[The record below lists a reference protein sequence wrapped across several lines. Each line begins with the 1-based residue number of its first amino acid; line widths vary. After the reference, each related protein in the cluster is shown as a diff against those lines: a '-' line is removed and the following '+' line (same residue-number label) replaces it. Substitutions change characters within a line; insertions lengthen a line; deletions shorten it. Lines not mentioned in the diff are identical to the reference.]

1 MERYKKRTILLCL
14 ASMLTVVGS
23 FAEDY
28 YNNTL
33 MALKI
38 DSGSGG
44 NIKVTTYT
52 KKPYNTPIETS
63 KINENTYVITLPK
76 TNSDAVVPNIE
87 DYDNINSIKIS
98 TYPYTPGV
106 DAHTKILVRT
116 NGEAA
121 ITATNALYISDTQSS
136 SQEHTES
143 ENNENQTEEF
153 NTNNQ
158 EANYS
163 LNSTGNTVEQNNSE
177 NTFNTDAS
185 QVYVPTEYKS
195 KSNGNSI
202 QVATITLYLAILLFI
217 IGIIYKFGKEKMA
230 SVVGNQEDFNI
241 YDEEGNEQKADKK
254 QNKTKKLKPEKNKVN
269 SPYTKKQSFSDLNYN
284 KTNEY
289 SGNNSGTDTYVSTE
303 EEAEEENNIVDLDM
317 LYQESQNNQSVNK
330 TTDNTDNEQDDLADL
345 LNSFLLE
352 TEEKTEEIPE
362 NEPFDEET
370 YNQVINSNTL
380 NFSDS
385 DIQKIKLLLQVEI
398 TPETMEKVKK
408 YLSTPVK
415 KPPTQEQILE
425 DLLSTYS
432 ISQRINF
439 SSEDV
444 ETIKKLM
451 SVELDPDFVKDFTTN
466 PLRTKIVAKT
476 IKENA
481 GKKPQRVSNILTL
494 SVKDMLPD
502 LSAELKKQGGKR
514 IQSEVKPTVVY
525 FSEGYEYKK
534 LSVSSE
540 ISELKFDSQQNE
552 YKPSYEDPFVASGY
566 EVSTLSIKDELPDL
580 ADVKAN
586 PNKYKETS
594 HKETADEDTLLKSI
608 ENVTFKPFYEES
620 NDEITQTDNIEFSNN
635 YENNDNIIQI
645 DNIRFD
651 DIVENNNE
659 TEQVF
664 TNSELTVPVL
674 KTDIPSTNRND
685 ENTKKLLKLIEE
697 QQNER
702 TMRKKSAEEEI
713 FRKELE
719 TTVKK
724 QQPQA
729 EEKTPETTV
738 RKQQP
743 QTGEKTP
750 ETSKP
755 KGQNTEVIKSIRCTE
770 NSICRMI
777 RTENKYKIIGN
788 IEGKNIVLK
797 EYSLLKNADMQIRLN
812 DKTDKTKFLV
822 KIGMHKFIIKITADN
837 MEFVMDL
844 C

>member
-44 NIKVTTYT
+44 LIKVTTYT
-52 KKPYNTPIETS
+52 KKPYSTPIETS
-63 KINENTYVITLPK
+63 KISEDTYVITLPK

-106 DAHTKILVRT
+106 EAHTKILVRT
-116 NGEAA
+116 NGDAA

-136 SQEHTES
+136 SQEHAEN
-143 ENNENQTEEF
+143 ENNENQTEKF

-158 EANYS
+158 EENS
-163 LNSTGNTVEQNNSE
+163 TLNSTGNTAEQNNSG
-177 NTFNTDAS
+177 NTVNADAS

-217 IGIIYKFGKEKMA
+217 VGIIYKFGKEKMA
-230 SVVGNQEDFNI
+230 SVVGNQEDFSI
-241 YDEEGNEQKADKK
+241 YDEEGHEQKTDKK
-254 QNKTKKLKPEKNKVN
+254 QNKTKKLKPEKNKAN
-269 SPYTKKQSFSDLNYN
+269 SSSATKQSYSDLNYN

-289 SGNNSGTDTYVSTE
+289 SGNNAEIDTYGSTE

-330 TTDNTDNEQDDLADL
+330 ITDDTNDEQDDLADL

-362 NEPFDEET
+362 DEPFDEEA
-370 YNQVINSNTL
+370 YNQVINNNAL

-385 DIQKIKLLLQVEI
+385 DIQKIKLLLQVEL

-408 YLSTPVK
+408 YINTPVK
-415 KPPTQEQILE
+415 KPLTQEQILE
-425 DLLSTYS
+425 NLLSTYS

-444 ETIKKLM
+444 ATIKKLM

-466 PLRTKIVAKT
+466 PLRTKSVEKA

-586 PNKYKETS
+586 PNKYKETL
-594 HKETADEDTLLKSI
+594 HNEIANEDTLLKSI
-608 ENVTFKPFYEES
+608 ENVTFKPFYEE
-620 NDEITQTDNIEFSNN
+620 NNNEITQTDNIEFGNT
-635 YENNDNIIQI
+635 YENNDNVIQI
-645 DNIRFD
+645 DSTGHNDIFD
-651 DIVENNNE
+651 NNNE
-659 TEQVF
+659 TEQAF
-664 TNSELTVPVL
+664 TNSDLTVPFSE
-674 KTDIPSTNRND
+674 TNIPSTNRND
-685 ENTKKLLKLIEE
+685 ENTQKLLKLIEE

-702 TMRKKSAEEEI
+702 TLRKKSAEEES

-719 TTVKK
+719 ATVKK
-724 QQPQA
+724 QQPQS
-729 EEKTPETTV
+729 EENAPET
-738 RKQQP
+738 
-743 QTGEKTP
+743 
-750 ETSKP
+750 P
-755 KGQNTEVIKSIRCTE
+755 KLNGQNTEVIKSIRCTE
-770 NSICRMI
+770 NGICRMV

-788 IEGKNIVLK
+788 IEGKNILLK